1 MKKEKQPNPNP
12 SSRGNIMFNNYLSTT
27 NRKIAKIREERDLK
41 IAQVQLEG
49 ARKQL
54 ALKEIELKLNSTND
68 PKEID
73 DLLKEALAE
82 IDN

>member
-1 MKKEKQPNPNP
+1 MRKGKTTKNLNP
-12 SSRGNIMFNNYLSTT
+12 SSRGNIMFNYLASA
-27 NRKIAKIREERDLK
+27 NRKIAQIKLERDLK
-41 IAQVQLEG
+41 INQVQLEG
-49 ARKQL
+49 ARKKL
-54 ALKEIELKLNSTND
+54 ALKEIELKLESTND